1 MVKKLTDD
9 INARHEIVS
18 RMIFQAEEKLKTFPD
33 GNIKIRHIGSKAYY
47 YLTGADNLSGEKML
61 TDKTLIDALIQKRY
75 ITKVLS
81 AARIESA
88 YLQKVI
94 KGYPEPVAEN
104 IYELLKDDR
113 KASVRPIVLTDEQF
127 VSKWKNT
134 PYSKKPFSNDIPSF
148 ITLNGEKVRSKS
160 ELIIAD
166 RLYNSGIPYRYE
178 CALRISKDGRIL
190 TIHPDFTILRISD
203 RKIVYLEHCGKM
215 DDPEYAEKH
224 VVKRINLYSHAGI
237 TVGGGLFLTFESSE
251 TPLDINVLDRL
262 INDHFR

>member
-1 MVKKLTDD
+1 MPKELKDD
-9 INARHEIVS
+9 INARFDLLSKMVD
-18 RMIFQAEEKLKTFPD
+18 QAGEKLSAFPD
-33 GNIKIRHIGSKAYY
+33 GRIKIKHRGEKAYY
-47 YLTGADNLSGEKML
+47 YQTNVNDSGEKLL
-61 TDKTLIDALIQKRY
+61 TDKALIDALIQKGY
-75 ITKVLS
+75 IIKVLS
-81 AARIESA
+81 AARNERD
-88 YLQKVI
+88 YLKKVLN
-94 KGYPEPVAEN
+94 GYPEPVAEN
-104 IYELLKDDR
+104 IYEQLKDER

-134 PYSKKPFSNDIPSF
+134 PYSQKPLSNDTPYF
-148 ITLNGEKVRSKS
+148 ITLNGEKVKSKS

-166 RLYNSGIPYRYE
+166 RLFTYGIPYRYE
-178 CALRISKDGRIL
+178 CALKINKDGMII

-215 DDPEYAEKH
+215 DDPEYTENR